1 MQSTTLSTPQP
12 FSRTIGRD
20 LLAGLVVFLV
30 AVPLCLG
37 IAFGS
42 GVPPI
47 AGIIAGIVGGI
58 VVGIAS
64 GSHISVSGPAAGLT
78 AIVLAQMAALGNAFE
93 AFLLATAISGILQIG
108 LGMVRAGVLANY
120 FPTNVI
126 KGLLAAIGVILI
138 LKQLPHLVGH
148 DKDYEGDM
156 SFAQPDG
163 ENTFSEIA
171 QMLQAFLPGAALV
184 GVACIAM
191 LIAWDR
197 SPLKKTLFPAPLAA
211 VLLGVAVSEALRA
224 SGSTWAIEASHLV
237 AVPVLGK
244 DGVGWDTIFRTPDF
258 SQLGN
263 PKVYV
268 AAVTLAIVA
277 SLETLLNLEAT
288 DKLDP
293 QRRYSPPN
301 RELVAQGIGNLT
313 AGMVGGMPM
322 TSVIIRSSV
331 NANAGGRTRVSAI
344 FHGVLLALCVFALP
358 TLLNRIPLAALAA
371 ILVMTGFKLAS
382 PTVFRSMWRE
392 GVGQFMPF
400 VITLVAIVLTD
411 LLLGVAIGMAV
422 SVLFLLNGSQ
432 RRGVTIVREEHAS
445 GIVNRIQLADQVS
458 FLNRAALQE
467 TLARFRRGDQVV
479 IDARSTDYIDADI
492 LGMIRGFR
500 DETGPAQGIS
510 VSLVGFQ
517 DRYALRDR
525 VQYIDVST
533 RDVQASLTPIRVLQL
548 LREGNE
554 RFVSGRRLQRDLV
567 RQVDAT
573 SAGQHPM
580 AVVLSCIDSRAPVEL
595 LFDVGIGDLFVCRLA
610 GNVVSPMALGSM
622 EFACKVAGAK
632 LILVLGH
639 TRCGAVK
646 AACDFAHNGLDV
658 EQATGLTNLPSV
670 IKPLKDAVRLETQT
684 RENRTASNED
694 FVDRVAAINVRNAIQ
709 SLREGSPTLRAMID
723 EGQIGIAGA
732 MYDVKTGQVDFLRS
746 HEPVAT
752 TAAL

>member
-1 MQSTTLSTPQP
+1 MQSTTASTVQP
-12 FSRTIGRD
+12 LSRTIGSD
-20 LLAGLVVFLV
+20 LIAGLVVFLV

-47 AGIIAGIVGGI
+47 AGIIAGIIGGI

-78 AIVLAQMAALGNAFE
+78 AIVLAQMSALGNSFE
-93 AFLLATAISGILQIG
+93 AFLLATVISGILQIG
-108 LGMVRAGVLANY
+108 LGMLRAGVLANY

-163 ENTFSEIA
+163 ENTFSEIS
-171 QMLQAFLPGAALV
+171 QMLSAFLPGAALV
-184 GVACIAM
+184 GLSCIAM

-197 SPLKKTLFPAPLAA
+197 SPLKKSLFPAPLAA
-211 VLLGVAVSEALRA
+211 VLVGVAISEALRA
-224 SGSTWAIEASHLV
+224 SGSTWSIETSHLV
-237 AVPVLGK
+237 AVPVLGT
-244 DGVGWDTIFRTPDF
+244 DGVGWDTILRTPDF

-331 NANAGGRTRVSAI
+331 NANAGARTRVSAI
-344 FHGVLLALCVFALP
+344 FHGALLALCVFALP

-392 GVGQFMPF
+392 GIGQFVPF
-400 VITLVAIVLTD
+400 VVTLAAIVLTD

-422 SVLFLLNGSQ
+422 SLLFLLNGSL

-479 IDARSTDYIDADI
+479 IDARSTDYIDTDI

-510 VSLVGFQ
+510 VSLIGFQ
-517 DRYALRDR
+517 NRYALGDR

-595 LFDVGIGDLFVCRLA
+595 VFDVGIGDLFVCRLA

-632 LILVLGH
+632 MILVLGH

-684 RENRTASNED
+684 RENRTASNEE
-694 FVDRVAAINVRNAIQ
+694 FVDRVAAINVRNVIQ
-709 SLREGSPTLRAMID
+709 ALREGSPTLRAMID

-732 MYDVKTGQVDFLRS
+732 MYDVKTGQVSFLS
-746 HEPVAT
+746 TAEPVA
-752 TAAL
+752 AAAV